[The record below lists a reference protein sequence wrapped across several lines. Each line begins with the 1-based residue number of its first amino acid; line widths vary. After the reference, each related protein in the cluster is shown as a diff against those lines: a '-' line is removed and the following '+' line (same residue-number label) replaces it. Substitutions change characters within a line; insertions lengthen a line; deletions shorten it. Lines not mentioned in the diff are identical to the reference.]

1 MTLTSL
7 PQSSQVAFAGDTIV
21 GPAAPLLSSPATTL
35 TDDLFIGSN
44 TIQGGSAT
52 ISQSQIQGTLYLKNA
67 QVTLIGVTGGDVV
80 AQDSK
85 IILQQSSLSSLQLTN
100 SQVSMNASLVD
111 QVSPSL
117 PTISIQ
123 APISQGIYNGTSG
136 NFTVTGEDVS
146 SVSVYLDGALLKTFS
161 EAAAYSFPLDSATIS
176 VGVHT
181 LEVVAT
187 QQDGLSS
194 SSSVYFSTD
203 GPLIAANS
211 SISSLTTQVSS
222 ENSKVAALSSQLS
235 SQLNSANDITYGLA
249 AVAILALVIAVVAL
263 ARKPSAKPTNSAPP
277 TTLPPA
283 PPPQPQQQE
292 PLQENPA
299 PAPPDSI

>member
-1 MTLTSL
+1 
-7 PQSSQVAFAGDTIV
+7 
-21 GPAAPLLSSPATTL
+21 
-35 TDDLFIGSN
+35 
-44 TIQGGSAT
+44 
-52 ISQSQIQGTLYLKNA
+52 
-67 QVTLIGVTGGDVV
+67 VTLIGVTGGDVV

>member
-1 MTLTSL
+1 
-7 PQSSQVAFAGDTIV
+7 V
-21 GPAAPLLSSPATTL
+21 
-35 TDDLFIGSN
+35 
-44 TIQGGSAT
+44 T

-67 QVTLIGVTGGDVV
+67 DVTLIGVTGGDVV

-85 IILQQSSLSSLQLTN
+85 IVLQQSSLSSLQLTN
-100 SQVSMNASLVD
+100 SQVSMNASFVD
-111 QVSPSL
+111 QISPSL

-123 APISQGIYNGTSG
+123 APVSQGIYNGTSG

-161 EAAAYSFPLDSATIS
+161 EAAGYSFPLDSATMS
-176 VGVHT
+176 AGVHT

-203 GPLIAANS
+203 GPLVAANN

-222 ENSKVAALSSQLS
+222 ENSKIGALSSQLS

-249 AVAILALVIAVVAL
+249 ALAILALVIAVVAL
-263 ARKPSAKPTNSAPP
+263 ARKPSAQPASSAPP
-277 TTLPPA
+277 TNLPPA

-292 PLQENPA
+292 EPPQESPA
-299 PAPPDSI
+299 LPPDSI